1 MLFKV
6 YSVFDTC
13 ANAYLQPMFFVTR
26 GQAIRAL
33 TEAVNSSDHNFHK
46 YADQYCLFEIGSFDD
61 SDCRFDLYDCPV
73 SIGLCSEFK
82 AFAVS
87 SGNQLVFL

>member
-6 YSVFDTC
+6 YSVYDQC
-13 ANAYLQPMFFVTR
+13 ANAYLQPMFFLTR

-46 YADQYCLFEIGSFDD
+46 YSDQYVLFELGEFDD
-61 SDCRFDLYDCPV
+61 SNACYSAHSAPV
-73 SIGLCSEFK
+73 SLGVCSEFRS
-82 AFAVS
+82 VS
-87 SGNQLVFL
+87 D